1 MPFNIQTQQQ
11 TLWCWAA
18 VAASIDAYFAP
29 SAAKDQ
35 STVAD
40 GVLHRGDCSPTNRHC
55 NQTSPLQDALKVV
68 GKLREPP
75 LTKPLE
81 FDALR
86 QQIDQKLPVCVRIEW
101 PDGGGHFVVI
111 SGYSITPLGKQM
123 VIVKDPWYVD
133 SVLAFEELS
142 SDYLLAG
149 GTWSDSFLVKP
160 S

>member
-1 MPFNIQTQQQ
+1 M
-11 TLWCWAA
+11 
-18 VAASIDAYFAP
+18 
-29 SAAKDQ
+29 
-35 STVAD
+35 
-40 GVLHRGDCSPTNRHC
+40 
-55 NQTSPLQDALKVV
+55 

-133 SVLAFEELS
+133 SVLAFEELR